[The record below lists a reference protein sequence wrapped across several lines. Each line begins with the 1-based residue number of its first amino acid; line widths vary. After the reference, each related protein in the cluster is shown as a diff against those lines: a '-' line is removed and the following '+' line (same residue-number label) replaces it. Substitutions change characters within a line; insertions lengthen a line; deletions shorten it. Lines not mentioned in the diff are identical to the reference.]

1 MTGAGNEEVKSAD
14 VDGLSVVGQLLERID
29 PDAQVHIGKF
39 LGHLPVA
46 GGGFDPAV
54 NHGLV
59 ETSNKAPEGIWL

>member
-1 MTGAGNEEVKSAD
+1 MRGLKSAD

-59 ETSNKAPEGIWL
+59 GDE